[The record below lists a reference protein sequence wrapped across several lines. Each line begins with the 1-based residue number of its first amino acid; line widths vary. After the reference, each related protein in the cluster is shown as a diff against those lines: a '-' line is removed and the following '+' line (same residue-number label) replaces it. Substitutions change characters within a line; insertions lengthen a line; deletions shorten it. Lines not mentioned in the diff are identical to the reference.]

1 MVSESQIRAKR
12 DGIKAPF
19 ERGSAN
25 GEKKGMPA
33 KIAINGIVWGKIFKY
48 EVPYLNGES
57 REAIVFQVSVKRRHP
72 DGDRLMDRYSVAA
85 VGAWGRYVEHYIQA
99 GDKVAVTGELAQ
111 YYRRNSMG
119 TFSIRLLLYADNIFA
134 LTDKDRANAAKRQS
148 SGSAESAPRV
158 SAFAKTSDN
167 TFLQDDD
174 NADAPF

>member
-19 ERGSAN
+19 ERGGAD
-25 GEKKGMPA
+25 GEKKEMLA

-72 DGDRLMDRYSVAA
+72 DGDRWMDRYSVAA

-158 SAFAKTSDN
+158 SAFARTSEN
-167 TFLQDDD
+167 TLLQDDD